1 MRRILLALSLVVSTP
16 LAFADLID
24 TSSNAANSTD
34 RLGELSRTLSHGS
47 YSTEANDVDE
57 GEDAP
62 QVNVTLRG
70 HKSVEFNNAS
80 IAKKYGTSN
89 LSVSNTGS
97 SSGVMSWLKANPLP
111 GMVRVSSQY
120 GTRVFGG
127 KSEYH
132 PGVDLA
138 APSGTPIYASGSGV
152 VTRSGWVNGYGQMIE
167 INHGNGYITRYA
179 HASRLLV
186 SVGEHVQAGEEIAK
200 VGCTGRCTGAHL
212 HYEIVQ
218 DGQRKNPSTYL
229 AMLP

>member
-1 MRRILLALSLVVSTP
+1 MRRILLALSILVTTP

-24 TSSNAANSTD
+24 TPNPTSTD
-34 RLGELSRTLSHGS
+34 RLEQLSRAVAQGS
-47 YSTEANDVDE
+47 YSADSNDVDE
-57 GEDAP
+57 ADAKP
-62 QVNVTLRG
+62 SVNIKLRG
-70 HKSVEFNNAS
+70 QKSVEFNNAS
-80 IAKKYGTSN
+80 ITKKYGSAN
-89 LSVSNTGS
+89 LSVPNTGS
-97 SSGVMSWLKANPLP
+97 NSSVMSWLKANPLP
-111 GMVRVSSQY
+111 DVVRISSQY
-120 GTRVFGG
+120 GTRFFAG

-152 VTRSGWVNGYGQMIE
+152 VTRSGWVNGYGQMVE

-186 SVGEHVQAGEEIAK
+186 SVGERVKSGEEIAK

>member
-1 MRRILLALSLVVSTP
+1 MRRILLALSILVTTP

-24 TSSNAANSTD
+24 TPNPTSTD
-34 RLGELSRTLSHGS
+34 RLEQLSRAVAQGS
-47 YSTEANDVDE
+47 YSVESNDVDE
-57 GEDAP
+57 ADATP
-62 QVNVTLRG
+62 SVNIKLRG
-70 HKSVEFNNAS
+70 QKSVEFNNAS
-80 IAKKYGTSN
+80 ITKKYGSAN
-89 LSVSNTGS
+89 LSVPNTGS
-97 SSGVMSWLKANPLP
+97 NSSVMSWLKANPLP
-111 GMVRVSSQY
+111 DVVRISSQY
-120 GTRVFGG
+120 GTRFFAG

-186 SVGEHVQAGEEIAK
+186 SVGERVKSGEEIAK

-218 DGQRKNPSTYL
+218 DGQRKNPSAYL
-229 AMLP
+229 AMMP

>member
-1 MRRILLALSLVVSTP
+1 MRRILLALSILVTTP

-24 TSSNAANSTD
+24 TPNPTSTD
-34 RLGELSRTLSHGS
+34 RLEQLSRAVAQGS
-47 YSTEANDVDE
+47 YSADSNDVDE
-57 GEDAP
+57 VDATP
-62 QVNVTLRG
+62 SVNIKLRG
-70 HKSVEFNNAS
+70 QKSVEFNNAS
-80 IAKKYGTSN
+80 ITKKYGSAN
-89 LSVSNTGS
+89 LSVPNTGS
-97 SSGVMSWLKANPLP
+97 NSIVMSWLKANPLP
-111 GMVRVSSQY
+111 DVVRVSSQY
-120 GTRVFGG
+120 GTRFFAG

-186 SVGEHVQAGEEIAK
+186 SVGERVKSGEEIAK

>member
-1 MRRILLALSLVVSTP
+1 MRRILLALSILVTTP

-24 TSSNAANSTD
+24 TPNPTSTD
-34 RLGELSRTLSHGS
+34 RLEQLSRAVAQGS
-47 YSTEANDVDE
+47 YSADSNDVDE
-57 GEDAP
+57 ADAKP
-62 QVNVTLRG
+62 SINIKLRG
-70 HKSVEFNNAS
+70 QKSVEFNNAS
-80 IAKKYGTSN
+80 ITKKYGSAN
-89 LSVSNTGS
+89 LSVPNTGS
-97 SSGVMSWLKANPLP
+97 NSSVMSWLKANPLP
-111 GMVRVSSQY
+111 DVVRISSQY
-120 GTRVFGG
+120 GTRFFAG

-186 SVGEHVQAGEEIAK
+186 SVGERVKSGEEIAK

>member
-1 MRRILLALSLVVSTP
+1 MRRILLALSILMTTP

-24 TSSNAANSTD
+24 TPNPTSTD
-34 RLGELSRTLSHGS
+34 RLEQLSRSVAQGS
-47 YSTEANDVDE
+47 YSVESNDVDE
-57 GEDAP
+57 ADAKP
-62 QVNVTLRG
+62 SINIKLRG
-70 HKSVEFNNAS
+70 QKSVEFNNAS
-80 IAKKYGTSN
+80 ITKKYGSAN
-89 LSVSNTGS
+89 LSVPNAGSNS
-97 SSGVMSWLKANPLP
+97 SVMSWLKANPLP
-111 GMVRVSSQY
+111 DVVRVSSQY
-120 GTRVFGG
+120 GTRFFAG

-186 SVGEHVQAGEEIAK
+186 SVGERVKSGEEIAK

>member
-1 MRRILLALSLVVSTP
+1 MRRILLALSILVTTP

-24 TSSNAANSTD
+24 TPNPTSTD
-34 RLGELSRTLSHGS
+34 RLEQLSRAVAQGS
-47 YSTEANDVDE
+47 YSADSNDVDE
-57 GEDAP
+57 VDATP
-62 QVNVTLRG
+62 SVNIKLRG
-70 HKSVEFNNAS
+70 QKSVEFNNAS
-80 IAKKYGTSN
+80 ITKKYGSAN
-89 LSVSNTGS
+89 LSVPNTGS
-97 SSGVMSWLKANPLP
+97 NSSVMSWLKANPLP
-111 GMVRVSSQY
+111 DVVRISSQY
-120 GTRVFGG
+120 GTRFFAG

-186 SVGEHVQAGEEIAK
+186 SVGERVKSGEEIAK

>member
-24 TSSNAANSTD
+24 KPTSTSTD
-34 RLGELSRTLSHGS
+34 RLGQLSRTLSQGS
-47 YSTEANDVDE
+47 YSSESNDVD
-57 GEDAP
+57 DADATP

-80 IAKKYGTSN
+80 VTKKYGSSN
-89 LSVSNTGS
+89 ISAANSNTG
-97 SSGVMSWLKANPLP
+97 SGVMSWLKANPLP

-120 GTRVFGG
+120 GTRFFAG

-186 SVGEHVQAGEEIAK
+186 SVGERVQAGDEIAK

>member
-1 MRRILLALSLVVSTP
+1 MRRILLALSILVTTP

-24 TSSNAANSTD
+24 TPNPTSTD
-34 RLGELSRTLSHGS
+34 RLEQLSRAVAQGS
-47 YSTEANDVDE
+47 YSVESNDVDE
-57 GEDAP
+57 ADAKP
-62 QVNVTLRG
+62 SINIKLRG
-70 HKSVEFNNAS
+70 QKSVEFNNAS
-80 IAKKYGTSN
+80 ITKKYGSAN
-89 LSVSNTGS
+89 LSVPNTGS
-97 SSGVMSWLKANPLP
+97 NSSVMSWLKANPLP
-111 GMVRVSSQY
+111 DVVRISSQY
-120 GTRVFGG
+120 GTRFFAG

-186 SVGEHVQAGEEIAK
+186 SVGERVKSGEEIAK

>member
-1 MRRILLALSLVVSTP
+1 MRRILLALSILVTTP

-24 TSSNAANSTD
+24 TPNPTSTD
-34 RLGELSRTLSHGS
+34 RLEQLSRSVAQGS
-47 YSTEANDVDE
+47 YSADSNDVDE
-57 GEDAP
+57 ADAKP
-62 QVNVTLRG
+62 SINIKLRG
-70 HKSVEFNNAS
+70 QKSVEFNNAS
-80 IAKKYGTSN
+80 ITKKYGSTS
-89 LSVSNTGS
+89 LSLPNTGS
-97 SSGVMSWLKANPLP
+97 NSSVMSWLKANPLP
-111 GMVRVSSQY
+111 DVVRVSSQY
-120 GTRVFGG
+120 GTRFFAG

-152 VTRSGWVNGYGQMIE
+152 VTRSGWVNGYGQMVE

-186 SVGEHVQAGEEIAK
+186 SVGERVKSGEEIAK

>member
-1 MRRILLALSLVVSTP
+1 MRRILLALSILVTTP

-24 TSSNAANSTD
+24 TPNPTSTD
-34 RLGELSRTLSHGS
+34 RLEQLSRSVAQGS
-47 YSTEANDVDE
+47 YSVESNDVDE
-57 GEDAP
+57 ADAKP
-62 QVNVTLRG
+62 SVNIKLRG
-70 HKSVEFNNAS
+70 QKSVEFNNAS
-80 IAKKYGTSN
+80 ITKKYGSAN
-89 LSVSNTGS
+89 LSVPNTGS
-97 SSGVMSWLKANPLP
+97 NSSVMSWLKANPLP
-111 GMVRVSSQY
+111 DVVRISSQY
-120 GTRVFGG
+120 GTRFFAG

-186 SVGEHVQAGEEIAK
+186 SVGERVKSGEEIAK

>member
-1 MRRILLALSLVVSTP
+1 MRRILLALSLLVSTP
-16 LAFADLID
+16 LAFADLIE
-24 TSSNAANSTD
+24 TPSSTD
-34 RLGELSRTLSHGS
+34 RLEQLSRAVAQGS
-47 YSTEANDVDE
+47 YSVESNDVDD
-57 GEDAP
+57 EDATRH
-62 QVNVTLRG
+62 VNVRLRG

-80 IAKKYGTSN
+80 VTKKYGSSN
-89 LSVSNTGS
+89 LSAANNSSGS
-97 SSGVMSWLKANPLP
+97 SVLSWLKVNPLP

-120 GTRVFGG
+120 GTRYFAG

-138 APSGTPIYASGSGV
+138 APNGTPIYASGSGV

-186 SVGEHVQAGEEIAK
+186 SVGERVQAGEEIAK

>member
-1 MRRILLALSLVVSTP
+1 MRRILLALSILVTTP

-24 TSSNAANSTD
+24 TPNPTSTD
-34 RLGELSRTLSHGS
+34 RLEQLSRAVAQGS
-47 YSTEANDVDE
+47 YSVESNDVDE
-57 GEDAP
+57 ADAKP
-62 QVNVTLRG
+62 SVNIKLRG
-70 HKSVEFNNAS
+70 QKSVEFNNAS
-80 IAKKYGTSN
+80 ITKKYGSAN
-89 LSVSNTGS
+89 LSVPNTGS
-97 SSGVMSWLKANPLP
+97 NSSVMSWLKANPLP
-111 GMVRVSSQY
+111 DVVRVSSQY
-120 GTRVFGG
+120 GTRFFAG

-186 SVGEHVQAGEEIAK
+186 SVGEHVKSGEEIAK

>member
-1 MRRILLALSLVVSTP
+1 MRRILLALSILVTTP

-24 TSSNAANSTD
+24 TQNPTSTD
-34 RLGELSRTLSHGS
+34 RLEQLSRSVAQGS
-47 YSTEANDVDE
+47 YSVESNDVDE
-57 GEDAP
+57 ADAKP
-62 QVNVTLRG
+62 SINIKLRG
-70 HKSVEFNNAS
+70 QKSVEFNNAS
-80 IAKKYGTSN
+80 ITKKYGSAN
-89 LSVSNTGS
+89 LSVPNAGSNS
-97 SSGVMSWLKANPLP
+97 SVMSWLKANPLP
-111 GMVRVSSQY
+111 DVVRVSSQY
-120 GTRVFGG
+120 GTRFFAG

-186 SVGEHVQAGEEIAK
+186 SVGERVKSGEEIAK

>member
-1 MRRILLALSLVVSTP
+1 MRRILLALSILVSTP
-16 LAFADLID
+16 MAFADLID
-24 TSSNAANSTD
+24 TSKAANSSD
-34 RLGELSRTLSHGS
+34 RLEQLSRTLSHGS
-47 YSTEANDVDE
+47 YAEEENDVDDV
-57 GEDAP
+57 DAAP
-62 QVNVTLRG
+62 SVNITLRG
-70 HKSVEFNNAS
+70 HKAVEFNNAS
-80 IAKKYGTSN
+80 VAKKYGSSN
-89 LSVSNTGS
+89 LSVANTGTGS
-97 SSGVMSWLKANPLP
+97 SIMSWLKANPLP

-120 GTRVFGG
+120 GTRVFAG

-138 APSGTPIYASGSGV
+138 APNGTPIYASGSGV
-152 VTRSGWVNGYGQMIE
+152 VTRSGWVNGYGQMVE

-186 SVGEHVQAGEEIAK
+186 NVGERVQAGDEIAK

>member
-1 MRRILLALSLVVSTP
+1 MRHILLALSILVTTP

-24 TSSNAANSTD
+24 TPNPTSTD
-34 RLGELSRTLSHGS
+34 RLEQLSRAVAQGS
-47 YSTEANDVDE
+47 YSVESNDVDE
-57 GEDAP
+57 ADATP
-62 QVNVTLRG
+62 SVNIKLRG
-70 HKSVEFNNAS
+70 QKSVEFNNAS
-80 IAKKYGTSN
+80 ITKKYGSAN
-89 LSVSNTGS
+89 LSVPNTGS
-97 SSGVMSWLKANPLP
+97 NSSVMSWLKANPLP
-111 GMVRVSSQY
+111 DVVRISSQY
-120 GTRVFGG
+120 GTRFFAG

-186 SVGEHVQAGEEIAK
+186 SVGERVKSGEEIAK

>member
-1 MRRILLALSLVVSTP
+1 MRRILLALSILVTTP

-24 TSSNAANSTD
+24 TPNPTSTD
-34 RLGELSRTLSHGS
+34 RLEQLSRAVAQGS
-47 YSTEANDVDE
+47 YSAESNDVDE
-57 GEDAP
+57 ADAKP
-62 QVNVTLRG
+62 SVNIKLRG
-70 HKSVEFNNAS
+70 QKSVEFNNAS
-80 IAKKYGTSN
+80 ITKKYGSAN
-89 LSVSNTGS
+89 LSVPNTGS
-97 SSGVMSWLKANPLP
+97 NSSVMSWLKANPLP
-111 GMVRVSSQY
+111 DVVRISSQY
-120 GTRVFGG
+120 GTRFFAG

-186 SVGEHVQAGEEIAK
+186 SVGERVKSGEEIAK

>member
-1 MRRILLALSLVVSTP
+1 MRRILLALSILVTTP

-24 TSSNAANSTD
+24 TPNPTSTD
-34 RLGELSRTLSHGS
+34 RLEQLSRAVAQGS
-47 YSTEANDVDE
+47 YSADSNDVDE
-57 GEDAP
+57 VDAKP
-62 QVNVTLRG
+62 SINIKLRG
-70 HKSVEFNNAS
+70 QKSVEFNNAS
-80 IAKKYGTSN
+80 ITKKYGSAN
-89 LSVSNTGS
+89 LSVPNTGS
-97 SSGVMSWLKANPLP
+97 NSSVMSWLKANPLP
-111 GMVRVSSQY
+111 DVVRISSQY
-120 GTRVFGG
+120 GTRFFAG

-186 SVGEHVQAGEEIAK
+186 SVGERVKSGEEIAK

>member
-1 MRRILLALSLVVSTP
+1 MRRILLALSILVTTP

-24 TSSNAANSTD
+24 TPNPTSTD
-34 RLGELSRTLSHGS
+34 RLEQLSRAVAQGS
-47 YSTEANDVDE
+47 YSADSNDVDE
-57 GEDAP
+57 ADAKP
-62 QVNVTLRG
+62 SVNIKLRG
-70 HKSVEFNNAS
+70 QKSVEFNNAS
-80 IAKKYGTSN
+80 ITKKYGSAN
-89 LSVSNTGS
+89 LSVPNTGS
-97 SSGVMSWLKANPLP
+97 NSSVMSWLKANPLP
-111 GMVRVSSQY
+111 DVVRISSQY
-120 GTRVFGG
+120 GTRFFAG

-186 SVGEHVQAGEEIAK
+186 SVGERVKSGEEIAK